1 MFVRDRIVV
10 LLSSIG
16 SHGLELRVS
25 CKGPLRDGFD
35 IVVMESSANIETPS
49 C

>member
-1 MFVRDRIVV
+1 MHEKIVV
-10 LLSSIG
+10 LLSSIS

-49 C
+49 G